1 MKDASNIKPPA
12 SSIEHP
18 ASSIQHRA
26 SFLEHL
32 RHHLL
37 VGDGAMG
44 TMIYARGI
52 PLAQSY
58 DELNLTQPAIIQ
70 NLHRAYVEAGAQ
82 ALETNSFT
90 ANRCKLARFG
100 LEQRVG
106 EINQAAVHLARAAAE
121 GRAYVLASVGPVRD
135 RESDEIEAA
144 VMRDAFAEQI
154 TALVAAGPDALIFET
169 FSRVNELEMAVIEA
183 RRATALPII
192 AQVVA
197 DEEGYTRDS
206 QHITTAFRRLR
217 DLGAD
222 VVGINCAKGP
232 AGILHALRE
241 VPLDDG
247 LLLSAFPNAGLP
259 AFVDGRYIYLS
270 TPEYFAESALK
281 LREQGVRLIGGCCGT
296 TPEHIRAMAAALRG
310 FEPVRQ
316 KQAIIHLK
324 HELPP
329 AQAITEPEFLQNVK
343 KRTTLIVELD
353 PPRDLEHGSIIRG
366 AVELKRAG
374 IDALTM
380 ADSSLGITRMS
391 NMALGHLVKQKTG
404 LPLIIHLSCR
414 DRNLIGMQAEL
425 MGMYALGLNTVLALT
440 GDPAKFGDQP
450 GATSVY
456 DLNSFNLIAL
466 IKKMNQGVAFS
477 GRTMKQ
483 ASRFT
488 VGVAFNPNVDR
499 LETQVNRL
507 RKKIQLGADFVMTQP
522 IFDWRKARE
531 IYEATREFEIPIF
544 VGIMPLVSG
553 RNADFLHNEVPGIEI
568 PLKVR
573 ERMYRFEGERA
584 RREGVT
590 VAAEIMES
598 VLDYFNGIYLITPFV
613 RYEMI
618 LELVEKCRALSRRP
632 ATKQKRAT

>member
-1 MKDASNIKPPA
+1 
-12 SSIEHP
+12 
-18 ASSIQHRA
+18 
-26 SFLEHL
+26 
-32 RHHLL
+32 
-37 VGDGAMG
+37 MG
-44 TMIYARGI
+44 TVIYAQGI
-52 PLAQSY
+52 PLAQSF
-58 DELNLTQPAIIQ
+58 DELNLSQPQVIQ
-70 NLHRAYVEAGAQ
+70 NIHRAYVDAGAQ
-82 ALETNSFT
+82 AIETNSFT
-90 ANRCKLARFG
+90 ANRLKLSRFG
-100 LEQRVG
+100 LENRLA
-106 EINQAAVHLARAAAE
+106 EINQAAVRLARTAAD
-121 GRAYVLASVGPVRD
+121 GKAYVLASVGPVRD

-144 VMRDAFAEQI
+144 LMRATFAEHAA
-154 TALVAAGPDALIFET
+154 ALIAANPDALIFET
-169 FSRVNELEMAVIEA
+169 FTHVHELEMAVLEA
-183 RRATALPII
+183 RRLTSLPII

-217 DLGAD
+217 ELGAD

-232 AGILHALRE
+232 TGILHALRE
-241 VPLDDG
+241 VPLENDI
-247 LLLSAFPNAGLP
+247 LLSAFPNAGLP

-270 TPEYFAESALK
+270 TPEYFAESAQR

-296 TPEHIRAMAAALRG
+296 TPEHIRAIAAALRG
-310 FEPVRQ
+310 LEPVREKHVVVHIQ
-316 KQAIIHLK
+316 PQA
-324 HELPP
+324 PQVP
-329 AQAITEPEFLQNVK
+329 AITEPEFLQNVK
-343 KRTTLIVELD
+343 KRPTIIVELD
-353 PPRDLEHGSIIRG
+353 PPRDLEHESIMRG
-366 AVELKRAG
+366 AIELKRAG

-391 NMALGHLVKQKTG
+391 NMALGYLAKQKSG
-404 LPLIIHLSCR
+404 LPMIIHLSCR
-414 DRNLIGMQAEL
+414 DRNLIGLQAEL
-425 MGMYALGLNTVLALT
+425 MGLFALGMDTVLALT

-456 DLNSFNLIAL
+456 DLNSFNLITM

-483 ASRFT
+483 GSRFT

-499 LETQVNRL
+499 IETQVSRL

-522 IFDWRKARE
+522 IFDWRKARAVH
-531 IYEATREFEIPIF
+531 EATREFNIPVF

-573 ERMYRFEGERA
+573 ERLYRFEGERA

-590 VAAEIMES
+590 IAGEILES
-598 VLDYFNGIYLITPFV
+598 TLDYFNGIYFVTPFV

-618 LELVEKCRALSRRP
+618 IELVEICRRLNLQLSS
-632 ATKQKRAT
+632 KRKREL

>member
-1 MKDASNIKPPA
+1 MKNNPE
-12 SSIEHP
+12 SSIEHR
-18 ASSIQHRA
+18 ASSIQDRA
-26 SFLEHL
+26 SFLDHL
-32 RHHLL
+32 RQHLL

-70 NLHRAYVEAGAQ
+70 NIHRAYVEAGAQ

-100 LEQRVG
+100 LEQRVV
-106 EINQAAVHLARAAAE
+106 EINQAAVRLARAAAD
-121 GRAYVLASVGPVRD
+121 GKAYVLASVGPVRD

-144 VMRDAFAEQI
+144 VMRHAFAEQI

-169 FSRVNELEMAVIEA
+169 FSRVNELEIAVIEA
-183 RRATALPII
+183 QRLTDLPII

-206 QHITTAFRRLR
+206 PAGVAQHITTAFRRLR

-232 AGILHALRE
+232 TGILHALRE

-310 FEPVRQ
+310 LEPVRQ
-316 KQAIIHLK
+316 KQAIAHVK

-329 AQAITEPEFLQNVK
+329 AQAITEPGFLQNVRK
-343 KRTTLIVELD
+343 KPTIIVELD
-353 PPRDLEHGSIIRG
+353 PPRDLEHESIIRG

-404 LPLIIHLSCR
+404 LPLVIHLSCR

-425 MGMYALGLNTVLALT
+425 MGLYALGMDTVLALT

-456 DLNSFNLIAL
+456 DLNSFNLIAM
-466 IKKMNQGVAFS
+466 IKKMNHGIAFS
-477 GRTMKQ
+477 GRAMKQ
-483 ASRFT
+483 SARFT

-499 LETQVNRL
+499 IETQVNRL
-507 RKKIQLGADFVMTQP
+507 RKKVQLGADFVMTQP

-531 IYEATREFEIPIF
+531 IYEATREFDIPVFI
-544 VGIMPLVSG
+544 GIMPLVSG

-573 ERMYRFEGERA
+573 ERLYRFEGERA

-590 VAAEIMES
+590 VAAEILES

-618 LELVEKCRALSRRP
+618 LELVEKCRALSLRP
-632 ATKQKRAT
+632 ATKRKH

>member
-1 MKDASNIKPPA
+1 MDKTTSNEQPA
-12 SSIEHP
+12 TSNQP
-18 ASSIQHRA
+18 
-26 SFLEHL
+26 FLDHL

-44 TMIYARGI
+44 TMIYAQGV
-52 PLAQSY
+52 PLAQSF
-58 DELNLTQPAIIQ
+58 DALNLSQPTIIQ
-70 NLHRAYVEAGAQ
+70 NIHRAYVEAGAQ

-100 LEQRVG
+100 LEQRVV
-106 EINQAAVHLARAAAE
+106 EINQAAVRLAREAAA
-121 GRAYVLASVGPVRD
+121 GKAYVLASVGPVHD
-135 RESDEIEAA
+135 RESDEIDAS
-144 VMRDAFAEQI
+144 VMRRAFAEQI
-154 TALVAAGPDALIFET
+154 AALAAAAPDAMIFET
-169 FSRVNELEMAVIEA
+169 FSRVSELEMAVIEA
-183 RRATALPII
+183 QRLTALPII

-217 DLGAD
+217 ELGAD

-232 AGILHALRE
+232 TGILHALRE

-259 AFVDGRYIYLS
+259 AFVEGRYIYLS

-296 TPEHIRAMAAALRG
+296 TPDHVRAMAAALRHLT
-310 FEPVRQ
+310 PVRQ
-316 KQAIIHLK
+316 KQVIVHVTP
-324 HELPP
+324 ELPP
-329 AQAITEPEFLQNVK
+329 AQAITEPEFLQNVRK
-343 KRTTLIVELD
+343 KPAVIVELD
-353 PPRDLEHGSIIRG
+353 PPRDLEHESIIRG
-366 AVELKRAG
+366 AVALKRAG

-404 LPLIIHLSCR
+404 LPLVIHLSCR
-414 DRNLIGMQAEL
+414 DRNLIGTQAEL
-425 MGMYALGLNTVLALT
+425 MGLCALGMDTVLALT

-456 DLNSFNLIAL
+456 DLNSFNLIAM
-466 IKKMNQGVAFS
+466 IKKMNQGIAFS
-477 GRTMKQ
+477 GRAMKQ

-499 LETQVNRL
+499 IETQVNRL

-522 IFDWRKARE
+522 IFDWRKVRE
-531 IYEATREFEIPIF
+531 IYEATRELEIPIF
-544 VGIMPLVSG
+544 IGIMPLVSG

-573 ERMYRFEGERA
+573 ERLYRFDGERA

-590 VAAEIMES
+590 VAAEILES

-618 LELVEKCRALSRRP
+618 LELVEKCRALSLRP
-632 ATKQKRAT
+632 ATKRKS

>member
-1 MKDASNIKPPA
+1 
-12 SSIEHP
+12 
-18 ASSIQHRA
+18 
-26 SFLEHL
+26 
-32 RHHLL
+32 
-37 VGDGAMG
+37 MG
-44 TMIYARGI
+44 TMIYAQGI

-58 DELNLTQPAIIQ
+58 DELNLTQPAVIQ
-70 NLHRAYVEAGAQ
+70 NIHRAYVEAGAQ

-100 LEQRVG
+100 LEQRVV
-106 EINQAAVHLARAAAE
+106 EINQAAVHLARAAADDK
-121 GRAYVLASVGPVRD
+121 AYVLASIGPVRD
-135 RESDEIEAA
+135 RESDEIETN
-144 VMRDAFAEQI
+144 VMRHAFAEQI
-154 TALVAAGPDALIFET
+154 TALVAASPDALIFET
-169 FSRVNELEMAVIEA
+169 FSLVSELEIAVSEA
-183 RRATALPII
+183 RRLTDLPII

-206 QHITTAFRRLR
+206 PTGVAQHIITAFRRLR

-232 AGILHALRE
+232 TGILNALRE

-296 TPEHIRAMAAALRG
+296 TPEHIRAMAEALRG
-310 FEPVRQ
+310 LEPVQQ
-316 KQAIIHLK
+316 KHVIVHVK
-324 HELPP
+324 PEPPP
-329 AQAITEPEFLQNVK
+329 AQAITEPEFLKNVK
-343 KRTTLIVELD
+343 KKPTVIVELD
-353 PPRDLEHGSIIRG
+353 PPRDLEHESIIRG

-425 MGMYALGLNTVLALT
+425 MGLYALGMDTVLALT

-456 DLNSFNLIAL
+456 DLNSFNLIAM
-466 IKKMNQGVAFS
+466 IEKMNQGIAFS
-477 GRTMKQ
+477 GRAMKQ
-483 ASRFT
+483 STRFT
-488 VGVAFNPNVDR
+488 AGVAFNPNVDR
-499 LETQVNRL
+499 IETQVNRL

-522 IFDWRKARE
+522 IFDWRKVRE
-531 IYEATREFEIPIF
+531 IYEATREFEIPVFI
-544 VGIMPLVSG
+544 GIMPLVSG
-553 RNADFLHNEVPGIEI
+553 RNADFLHNEVPGIAI

-573 ERMYRFEGERA
+573 ERLYRFEGERA

-590 VAAEIMES
+590 VAAEILES

-618 LELVEKCRALSRRP
+618 LELVEKCRALSLRP
-632 ATKQKRAT
+632 ATKRGK

>member
-1 MKDASNIKPPA
+1 MLQP
-12 SSIEHP
+12 
-18 ASSIQHRA
+18 
-26 SFLEHL
+26 FLEHL
-32 RHHLL
+32 RQYLL

-44 TMIYARGI
+44 TMIYAQGI
-52 PLAQSY
+52 PLAQSF
-58 DELNLTQPAIIQ
+58 DELNLTQPTIIQ
-70 NLHRAYVEAGAQ
+70 NIHRAYVEAGAQ

-90 ANRCKLARFG
+90 ANRLRLARFG
-100 LEQRVG
+100 LENHAS
-106 EINQAAVHLARAAAE
+106 EINQAAVLLAREAAN
-121 GRAYVLASVGPVRD
+121 GKAYVLASIGPVRD
-135 RESDEIEAA
+135 RESDEIETSR
-144 VMRDAFAEQI
+144 MRDVLAEQVSALA
-154 TALVAAGPDALIFET
+154 TANPDALIFET
-169 FSRVNELEMAVIEA
+169 FTYVNELEIAVSAA
-183 RRATALPII
+183 RRLTSLPII

-217 DLGAD
+217 ELGAD

-241 VPLDDG
+241 IPLENDI
-247 LLLSAFPNAGLP
+247 LLSAFPNAGLP

-270 TPEYFAESALK
+270 TPDYFAESALK

-296 TPEHIRAMAAALRG
+296 TPKHIRAIAEALRG
-310 FEPVRQ
+310 LDPVRE
-316 KQAIIHLK
+316 KQAIVHLQ
-324 HELPP
+324 PRSPQVP
-329 AQAITEPEFLQNVK
+329 AVTEPEFLKNVK
-343 KRTTLIVELD
+343 KRPTIIVELD
-353 PPRDLEHGSIIRG
+353 PPRDLEHESILRG
-366 AVELKRAG
+366 AIELKRAG

-391 NMALGHLVKQKTG
+391 NMALGYLAKQKTG
-404 LPLIIHLSCR
+404 LPMIIHLSCR

-425 MGMYALGLNTVLALT
+425 MGLDALGMDTVLALT

-456 DLNSFNLIAL
+456 DLNSFNLISM
-466 IKKMNQGVAFS
+466 IKRMNQGIAFS

-499 LETQVNRL
+499 IETQVSRL
-507 RKKIQLGADFVMTQP
+507 RKKVQLGADFVMTQP
-522 IFDWRKARE
+522 IFEWRKAVE
-531 IYEATREFEIPIF
+531 VYEATRPFNIPVFI
-544 VGIMPLVSG
+544 GIMPLVSG
-553 RNADFLHNEVPGIEI
+553 RNADFLHNEVPGVEI

-590 VAAEIMES
+590 IAAEILES

-613 RYEMI
+613 RCEMI
-618 LELVEKCRALSRRP
+618 LELVETCRRLSLRP
-632 ATKQKRAT
+632 STKRVKEG

>member
-1 MKDASNIKPPA
+1 MLQP
-12 SSIEHP
+12 
-18 ASSIQHRA
+18 
-26 SFLEHL
+26 FLEHL
-32 RHHLL
+32 RNHLL

-44 TMIYARGI
+44 TMIYNHGI
-52 PLAQSY
+52 PLAQSF
-58 DELNLTQPAIIQ
+58 DELNLTHPGLIQ
-70 NLHRAYVEAGAQ
+70 NIHRAYVAAGAQ
-82 ALETNSFT
+82 AVETNSFT
-90 ANRCKLARFG
+90 ANRYRLARFG
-100 LEQRVG
+100 LEARLA
-106 EINQAAVHLARAAAE
+106 EINQAAVRLAREAAA
-121 GRAYVLASVGPVRD
+121 GKAYVLASIGPVRD
-135 RESDEIEAA
+135 RESDEITVAMMREAI
-144 VMRDAFAEQI
+144 AEQ
-154 TALVAAGPDALIFET
+154 VAALTTAVPDALIFET
-169 FSRVNELEMAVIEA
+169 FTHASELEIAVIEA
-183 RRATALPII
+183 RRLTSLPII

-197 DEEGYTRDS
+197 DEDGYTRDS
-206 QHITTAFRRLR
+206 PTGVAQHITNVFRRLR
-217 DLGAD
+217 ELGAD

-232 AGILHALRE
+232 TGILHALRE

-247 LLLSAFPNAGLP
+247 LLLSVFPNAGLP

-270 TPEYFAESALK
+270 TPEYFAESARR

-296 TPEHIRAMAAALRG
+296 TPEHIRAIAEALRG
-310 FEPVRQ
+310 LEPVRQ
-316 KQAIIHLK
+316 KQAVVHVQ
-324 HELPP
+324 PQSPQVP
-329 AQAITEPEFLQNVK
+329 ALAEPDFLQNVK
-343 KRTTLIVELD
+343 KRPTIIVELD
-353 PPRDLEHGSIIRG
+353 PPRDLDHESIMRG
-366 AVELKRAG
+366 GMELKRAG

-391 NMALGHLVKQKTG
+391 NMALGYLVKQKTN
-404 LPLIIHLSCR
+404 LPMIIHLSCR
-414 DRNLIGMQAEL
+414 DRNLIGLQAEL
-425 MGMYALGLNTVLALT
+425 MGLYALGMDTVLALT

-456 DLNSFNLIAL
+456 DLNSFNLITM

-499 LETQVNRL
+499 IETQVHRL
-507 RKKIQLGADFVMTQP
+507 RKKVQLGADFVMTQP
-522 IFDWRKARE
+522 IFEWRKARE
-531 IYEATREFEIPIF
+531 IFDATREFNLPIF

-590 VAAEIMES
+590 IAAEIMES
-598 VLDYFNGIYLITPFV
+598 VLDHFNGIYLVTPFV

-618 LELVEKCRALSRRP
+618 IDLIEACRRLNLQMT
-632 ATKQKRAT
+632 TKLKQE